1 MTNDGVIC
9 FDWDQKQELLA
20 TSRRRV
26 RFRGLGLWDPVDGA
40 VGLGVD
46 QEFGVRL
53 LLALKMAFVEK
64 RLSIERE
71 SRISER

>member
-1 MTNDGVIC
+1 
-9 FDWDQKQELLA
+9 
-20 TSRRRV
+20 
-26 RFRGLGLWDPVDGA
+26 

-71 SRISER
+71 SGISER